1 MAGLD
6 MVWGRSRG
14 TAAAVSSGSNSVAR
28 GRRALGMAWRCS
40 GMTVPDMAWGR
51 SGRADLSTAWGCM
64 RRLVGARF
72 ALHKAGQQLM
82 QLSIGDA
89 AGSRS
94 ITGGGN
100 IGGGTAISSKG
111 TTGSRGSIRWVAS
124 DFIRGLASG
133 FMVSF
138 SGLFA
143 RGFSGE
149 SGTRVFSHLRGLRI
163 ISTS

>member
-1 MAGLD
+1 
-6 MVWGRSRG
+6 
-14 TAAAVSSGSNSVAR
+14 
-28 GRRALGMAWRCS
+28 
-40 GMTVPDMAWGR
+40 MTVPDMAWGR

-82 QLSIGDA
+82 QLSVGDA

-111 TTGSRGSIRWVAS
+111 STGSRGSLRWVAS
-124 DFIRGLASG
+124 GFIRGLASG

-143 RGFSGE
+143 RGFSGFGARGFSE
-149 SGTRVFSHLRGLRI
+149 GFTGRGAVRVFSHLRGLRI